1 MTERT
6 IDDLV
11 ADLRPVRRTS
21 PRVGMIVT
29 LGGTLAAIVAT
40 ALVTGLRYDIVMLQ
54 PAELVLVRSGLLL
67 LIGLAAMATVVG
79 SARPEIGGRR
89 DGWRWTLLAG
99 ALLPLASAT
108 TMLRTGT
115 MPVNEIAGPDV
126 IVCFAVSLASALLIG
141 GGLIA
146 WLRRGAVTD
155 AARAG
160 WLVGL
165 AAGALG
171 TFAYNLHCPSNSVH
185 FAAIWYTLA
194 VAVSAGI
201 GRLVGPQLLRW

>member
-11 ADLRPVRRTS
+11 ADLRPVRRVS
-21 PRVGMIVT
+21 PRMGMVVT
-29 LGGTLAAIVAT
+29 LGATLVAVMAT
-40 ALVTGLRYDIVMLQ
+40 ALLTGLRYDILMLQ

-67 LIGLAAMATVVG
+67 LIGLAAMATVVA

-115 MPVNEIAGPDV
+115 MPMDEIAGPTV
-126 IVCFAVSLASALLIG
+126 VTCFVVSLASALLIG

-185 FAAIWYTLA
+185 FAAVWYTLA
-194 VAVSAGI
+194 VAISAAA
-201 GRLVGPQLLRW
+201 GRLAAPRLLRW